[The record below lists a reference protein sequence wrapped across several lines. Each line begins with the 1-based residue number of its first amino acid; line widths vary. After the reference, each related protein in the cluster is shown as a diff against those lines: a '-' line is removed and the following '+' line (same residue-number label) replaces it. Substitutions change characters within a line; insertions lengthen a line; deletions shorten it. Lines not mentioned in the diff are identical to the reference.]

1 MSLFLGKIHYW
12 LFNKILWFEALEDK
26 IIKLAKNEGLDVDKL
41 EVEIN
46 QKYGE
51 KLANKN
57 LEDMI
62 DTSNIHGWLQS
73 KIHSAEG
80 RTAAWTNV
88 ILSNNKDAIL
98 GMKNIYI
105 EQGINAAKEAKVKLS
120 NITAEDIFNS
130 MNDYILDGMPC
141 DRVNEVIT
149 SNAEIV
155 EWKRRVCV
163 HKEVWENEGV
173 LVDIFYN
180 LRNEWINKFVIEMNN
195 EYEYVQLD
203 ENIQVIRKK
212 I

>member
-57 LEDMI
+57 LEEMI
-62 DTSNIHGWLQS
+62 DTSNIH
-73 KIHSAEG
+73 
-80 RTAAWTNV
+80 
-88 ILSNNKDAIL
+88 
-98 GMKNIYI
+98 
-105 EQGINAAKEAKVKLS
+105 
-120 NITAEDIFNS
+120 
-130 MNDYILDGMPC
+130 
-141 DRVNEVIT
+141 
-149 SNAEIV
+149 
-155 EWKRRVCV
+155 
-163 HKEVWENEGV
+163 
-173 LVDIFYN
+173 
-180 LRNEWINKFVIEMNN
+180 
-195 EYEYVQLD
+195 LD

>member
-12 LFNKILWFEALEDK
+12 LFNKVLWFEGLEGK
-26 IIKLAKNEGLDVDKL
+26 IIEFTKNEGLDVDKL
-41 EVEIN
+41 EVKIN

-51 KLANKN
+51 KLPNKK

-62 DTSNIHGWLQS
+62 DTSNIHGWLQG

-80 RTAAWTNV
+80 RMAAWTNI
-88 ILSNNKDAIL
+88 ILSNNKDVIL
-98 GMKNIYI
+98 DMKKIYA
-105 EQGINAAKEAKVKLS
+105 EQGINAANEAKVKLN
-120 NITAEDIFNS
+120 NITAEDIFNR

-141 DRVNEVIT
+141 DRVNEIIS
-149 SNAEIV
+149 SNEDIV
-155 EWKRRVCV
+155 QWKRRICV
-163 HKEVWENEGV
+163 HKEIWENEGISV
-173 LVDIFYN
+173 EVFYN
-180 LRNEWINKFVIEMNN
+180 LRNEWINAFVVEMNN